1 MMIDKEIYQRLFSQK
16 RLDSYADLKE
26 HLDNFK
32 LINSIAAKMGLI
44 EIVLR
49 NSIDYMVS
57 INDNE
62 WILKSLLNTKL
73 AHHQALSQQSLGFWL
88 RVVDFYKIH
97 NQLFTNKFL
106 KSLDFK
112 RYFMGNKNR
121 FSNKIELQDYQ
132 KVSLL
137 LLLFKNLRNRAFH
150 FENLY
155 KLNNDNKPRLS
166 ASIQNKNNQKM
177 IINLATENIEI
188 FLDDILMGLVEKS
201 FEGLGEKHPL
211 ETKRII
217 AELNKGIK

>member
-112 RYFMGNKNR
+112 RYFMGNR
-121 FSNKIELQDYQ
+121 NKGLRDYQ

-137 LLLFKNLRNRAFH
+137 LPLFKNLRNRAFH

-201 FEGLGEKHPL
+201 LERIGEKDPP
-211 ETKRII
+211 ETKRIV
-217 AELNKGIK
+217 AELNQGIK

>member
-1 MMIDKEIYQRLFSQK
+1 MIVKEIYQRLFSQK

-49 NSIDYMVS
+49 NSIDYVVS

-112 RYFMGNKNR
+112 RYFMGNKNKGLR
-121 FSNKIELQDYQ
+121 DYQ

-166 ASIQNKNNQKM
+166 ASIQNKNKQKM

-201 FEGLGEKHPL
+201 LERIGEKDPL

-217 AELNKGIK
+217 AELNQGIK

>member
-1 MMIDKEIYQRLFSQK
+1 MIDKEIYQRLFSQK

-112 RYFMGNKNR
+112 RYFMGNR
-121 FSNKIELQDYQ
+121 NKGLRDYQ

-166 ASIQNKNNQKM
+166 ASIQNNNNQKM

-201 FEGLGEKHPL
+201 LERIGEKDPL
-211 ETKRII
+211 ETKRIV
-217 AELNKGIK
+217 AELNQGIK

>member
-1 MMIDKEIYQRLFSQK
+1 MIDKEIYQRLFSQK

-49 NSIDYMVS
+49 NSIDYVVS

-112 RYFMGNKNR
+112 RYFMGNKNKGLR
-121 FSNKIELQDYQ
+121 GYQ

-166 ASIQNKNNQKM
+166 ASIQNNNNQKM

-201 FEGLGEKHPL
+201 LEGLGEKDPL

-217 AELNKGIK
+217 AELNQGIK

>member
-112 RYFMGNKNR
+112 RYFMGNKNKGLR
-121 FSNKIELQDYQ
+121 DYQ

-155 KLNNDNKPRLS
+155 KLNKDNKPRLS
-166 ASIQNKNNQKM
+166 ASIQNNNKQKM

-201 FEGLGEKHPL
+201 LEGLGEKDPL

>member
-49 NSIDYMVS
+49 NSIDYVVS

-112 RYFMGNKNR
+112 RYFMGNKNKGLR
-121 FSNKIELQDYQ
+121 GYQ

-201 FEGLGEKHPL
+201 LEGLGEKDPL

-217 AELNKGIK
+217 AELNQGIK

>member
-1 MMIDKEIYQRLFSQK
+1 MIDKEIYQRLFSQK

-112 RYFMGNKNR
+112 RYFMGNR
-121 FSNKIELQDYQ
+121 NKGLRDYQ

-155 KLNNDNKPRLS
+155 KLNKDNKPRLS
-166 ASIQNKNNQKM
+166 ASIQNNNKQKM

-201 FEGLGEKHPL
+201 LERIGEKDPL

-217 AELNKGIK
+217 AELNQGIK

>member
-88 RVVDFYKIH
+88 RVADFYKIH

-112 RYFMGNKNR
+112 RYFMGNR
-121 FSNKIELQDYQ
+121 NKGLRDYQ

-201 FEGLGEKHPL
+201 LERIGEKDPP
-211 ETKRII
+211 ETERIV

>member
-1 MMIDKEIYQRLFSQK
+1 MIDKEIYQRLFSQK

-112 RYFMGNKNR
+112 RYFMGNKNKGLR
-121 FSNKIELQDYQ
+121 DYQ

-166 ASIQNKNNQKM
+166 ASIQNKNKQKM

-201 FEGLGEKHPL
+201 LERIGEKDPL

-217 AELNKGIK
+217 AELNQGIK

>member
-49 NSIDYMVS
+49 NSIDYVVS

-112 RYFMGNKNR
+112 RYFMGNKNKGLR
-121 FSNKIELQDYQ
+121 GYQ

-166 ASIQNKNNQKM
+166 ASIQNNNNQKM

-201 FEGLGEKHPL
+201 LEGLGEKDPL

-217 AELNKGIK
+217 AELNQGIK

>member
-1 MMIDKEIYQRLFSQK
+1 MIDKEIYQRLFSQK

-49 NSIDYMVS
+49 NSIDYVVS

-112 RYFMGNKNR
+112 RYFMGNKNKGLR
-121 FSNKIELQDYQ
+121 DYQ

-166 ASIQNKNNQKM
+166 ASIQNKNKQKM

-201 FEGLGEKHPL
+201 LERIGEKDPL

-217 AELNKGIK
+217 AELNQGIK

>member
-16 RLDSYADLKE
+16 RLDIYADLKE

-112 RYFMGNKNR
+112 RYFMGNR
-121 FSNKIELQDYQ
+121 NKGLRDYQ

-201 FEGLGEKHPL
+201 LERIGEKDPL
-211 ETKRII
+211 ETKRIV
-217 AELNKGIK
+217 AELNQGIK

>member
-1 MMIDKEIYQRLFSQK
+1 
-16 RLDSYADLKE
+16 
-26 HLDNFK
+26 
-32 LINSIAAKMGLI
+32 MGLI

-112 RYFMGNKNR
+112 RYFMGNKNKGLR
-121 FSNKIELQDYQ
+121 DYQ

-166 ASIQNKNNQKM
+166 ASIQNKNKQKM

-201 FEGLGEKHPL
+201 LERIGEKDPL

-217 AELNKGIK
+217 AELNQGIK

>member
-49 NSIDYMVS
+49 NSIDYVVS

-112 RYFMGNKNR
+112 RYFMGNKNKGLR
-121 FSNKIELQDYQ
+121 DYQ

-166 ASIQNKNNQKM
+166 ASIQNKNKQKM

-201 FEGLGEKHPL
+201 LERIGEKDPL

-217 AELNKGIK
+217 AELNQGIK

>member
-1 MMIDKEIYQRLFSQK
+1 MIDKEIYQRLFSQK

-49 NSIDYMVS
+49 NSIDYVVS

-112 RYFMGNKNR
+112 RYFMGNKNKGLR
-121 FSNKIELQDYQ
+121 GYQ

-201 FEGLGEKHPL
+201 LEGLGEKDPL

-217 AELNKGIK
+217 AELNQGIK

>member
-112 RYFMGNKNR
+112 RYFMGNR
-121 FSNKIELQDYQ
+121 NKGLRDYQ

-166 ASIQNKNNQKM
+166 ASIQNNNNQKM

-201 FEGLGEKHPL
+201 LERIGEKDPL
-211 ETKRII
+211 ETKRIV
-217 AELNKGIK
+217 AELNQGIK

>member
-49 NSIDYMVS
+49 NSIDYVVS

-112 RYFMGNKNR
+112 RYFMGNKNKGLR
-121 FSNKIELQDYQ
+121 DYQ

-166 ASIQNKNNQKM
+166 ASIQNNNKQKM

-201 FEGLGEKHPL
+201 LEGLGEKDPL

-217 AELNKGIK
+217 AELNQGIK

>member
-112 RYFMGNKNR
+112 RYFMGNKNKGLR
-121 FSNKIELQDYQ
+121 DYQ

-166 ASIQNKNNQKM
+166 ASIQNKNKQKM

-201 FEGLGEKHPL
+201 LERIGEKDPL

-217 AELNKGIK
+217 AELNQGIK

>member
-1 MMIDKEIYQRLFSQK
+1 MIDKEIYQRLFSQK

-112 RYFMGNKNR
+112 RYFMGNR
-121 FSNKIELQDYQ
+121 NKGLRDYQ

-155 KLNNDNKPRLS
+155 KLNNNNKPRLS

-201 FEGLGEKHPL
+201 LERIGEKDPP
-211 ETKRII
+211 ETKRIV
-217 AELNKGIK
+217 AELNQGIK

>member
-112 RYFMGNKNR
+112 RYFMGNR
-121 FSNKIELQDYQ
+121 NKGLRDYQ

-201 FEGLGEKHPL
+201 LERIGEKDPP
-211 ETKRII
+211 ETERIV

>member
-1 MMIDKEIYQRLFSQK
+1 MIDKEIYQRLFSQK

-112 RYFMGNKNR
+112 RYFMGNR
-121 FSNKIELQDYQ
+121 NKGLRDYQ

-137 LLLFKNLRNRAFH
+137 LPLFKNLRNRAFH

-201 FEGLGEKHPL
+201 LERIGEKDPP
-211 ETKRII
+211 ETKRIV
-217 AELNKGIK
+217 AELNQGIK

>member
-1 MMIDKEIYQRLFSQK
+1 MIDKEIYQRLFSQK

-49 NSIDYMVS
+49 NSIDYVVS

-112 RYFMGNKNR
+112 RYFMGNKNKGLR
-121 FSNKIELQDYQ
+121 DYQ

-155 KLNNDNKPRLS
+155 KLNKDNKPRLS

-201 FEGLGEKHPL
+201 LEGLGEKDPL

-217 AELNKGIK
+217 AELNQGIK

>member
-1 MMIDKEIYQRLFSQK
+1 MIDKEIYQRLFSQK

-112 RYFMGNKNR
+112 RYFMGNR
-121 FSNKIELQDYQ
+121 NKGLRDYQ

-201 FEGLGEKHPL
+201 LERIGEKDPP
-211 ETKRII
+211 ETERIV

>member
-1 MMIDKEIYQRLFSQK
+1 MIDKEIYQRLFSQK

-112 RYFMGNKNR
+112 RYFMGNR
-121 FSNKIELQDYQ
+121 NKGLRDYQ

-166 ASIQNKNNQKM
+166 ASIQNNNKQKM

-201 FEGLGEKHPL
+201 LERIGEKDPL

-217 AELNKGIK
+217 AELNQGIK

>member
-1 MMIDKEIYQRLFSQK
+1 MIDKEIYQRLFSQK

-112 RYFMGNKNR
+112 RYFMGNR
-121 FSNKIELQDYQ
+121 NKGLRDYQ

-155 KLNNDNKPRLS
+155 KLNNDSKPRLS
-166 ASIQNKNNQKM
+166 ASIQNNNNQKM

-201 FEGLGEKHPL
+201 LERIGEKDPL
-211 ETKRII
+211 ETKRIV